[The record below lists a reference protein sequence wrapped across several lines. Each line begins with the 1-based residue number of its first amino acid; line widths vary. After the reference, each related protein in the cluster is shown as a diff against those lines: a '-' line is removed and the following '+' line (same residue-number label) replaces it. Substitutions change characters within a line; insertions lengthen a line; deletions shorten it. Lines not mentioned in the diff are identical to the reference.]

1 MARRRNSYLSL
12 NITARQNTEEL
23 DKRGNTSRFSWQFV
37 WITRSALLVST
48 LRLELHPYICY
59 CKYGSGL
66 WYAQSST
73 LSICP

>member
-48 LRLELHPYICY
+48 LRLELHP
-59 CKYGSGL
+59 
-66 WYAQSST
+66 
-73 LSICP
+73 